1 MSDRPAASTLVL
13 CLYIAGN
20 TPNSMLAISNLQASL
35 GDSPHD
41 LEVVDVL
48 EHPERALD
56 DGVFVTPTLI
66 RWAPS
71 GAFHPLGGRS
81 ARRVVTPEAPW
92 SSTTSSILKP
102 VASACFR

>member
-56 DGVFVTPTLI
+56 DGVFVTPTLV
-66 RWAPS
+66 RLAPEPERTMIGS
-71 GAFHPLGGRS
+71 LNEPAALLALLRS
-81 ARRVVTPEAPW
+81 
-92 SSTTSSILKP
+92 
-102 VASACFR
+102 